1 MYDETSDIEIDGLND
16 GCQRNPYGLLL
27 QDRVMH
33 FHSTF
38 PLRIN
43 SVSKLYLAIF
53 FIFFFFFF
61 FIFYFFFFFFLA
73 QILISYQ
80 ISHEYCKL

>member
-27 QDRVMH
+27 QDRVIH

-43 SVSKLYLAIF
+43 SVSKLFLAIF
-53 FIFFFFFF
+53 FSFFFF
-61 FIFYFFFFFFLA
+61 FFFFFFLA

-80 ISHEYCKL
+80 ISHKYCKL